1 NPLRAILPFVAI
13 PLVLRFQIRFAVWR
27 EALDLLFR
35 EVYLK
40 IVIMFR
46 RAVQAFR
53 GNDEFLAAQPAA
65 GVDNYVA
72 DIAGSVIEDDVVDLS
87 EFFVIY
93 SIEMRTA
100 NIVLRS

>member
-1 NPLRAILPFVAI
+1 MSLGGGSLGVVIADGLIRGRCDVSICFLAVHHRIRNPLRAILPFVAI

-53 GNDEFLAAQPAA
+53 GNDESPAAQPAA
-65 GVDNYVA
+65 GV
-72 DIAGSVIEDDVVDLS
+72 
-87 EFFVIY
+87 
-93 SIEMRTA
+93 
-100 NIVLRS
+100 